1 MSASRILER
10 SDVIRRITTYLQETD
25 GVSLS
30 DIYNNVISIVC
41 VDKQGITYEDNN
53 IFIEDRIIIA
63 K

>member
-1 MSASRILER
+1 MNASRILDR

-41 VDKQGITYEDNN
+41 VDRPEITYEENDV
-53 IFIEDRIIIA
+53 FIEDRIISN
-63 K
+63 